1 MKLTLVGVDTAKN
14 VSQVHFI
21 EEKTGEVVNKQLKRA
36 RFLKFFEGRA
46 PCLIGME
53 ACGGAH
59 HWARQL
65 STMGHRVSAICKGVQ
80 HSQQG

>member
-14 VSQVHFI
+14 VVQVYFI

-36 RFLKFFEGRA
+36 KFLDYFAKRA

-53 ACGGAH
+53 ACGDAH

-65 STMGHRVSAICKGVQ
+65 SALGHRVSAVCKGVQ
-80 HSQQG
+80 HPQQG